1 MKSPALGGTSR
12 CRRASAFTL
21 CVKRRAKERG
31 NEIVAGRGVGPGR
44 HSCALGR
51 LRHGRA
57 AGRSEGRQGD
67 DGKYLDAKGDPTYN
81 VKPDGTVDWY
91 TFSGYRRYHAECH
104 VCHGPNGEGST
115 YAPALKD
122 SVKRFNYAEFAG
134 IVIGGRENK
143 QAAMTASCRPSPTTR
158 TSCAIIDDLY
168 VYLRARSTDAIEP
181 RPSGEEGR
189 ERPRPSPRP
198 RPSA

>member
-1 MKSPALGGTSR
+1 MRRSISGAVALAVFMCVGTAAKAEPPGDPKAVKS
-12 CRRASAFTL
+12 
-21 CVKRRAKERG
+21 V
-31 NEIVAGRGVGPGR
+31 
-44 HSCALGR
+44 
-51 LRHGRA
+51 
-57 AGRSEGRQGD
+57 
-67 DGKYLDAKGDPTYN
+67 DGKYFDAKGDPTYN

-143 QAAMTASCRPSPTTR
+143 VAGNESVMPAFADNKNAMCYL
-158 TSCAIIDDLY
+158 DDLY
-168 VYLRARSTDAIEP
+168 IYLRARSTDAVDRG
-181 RPSGEEGR
+181 RPAKKDEKPEAFTKAEAECMSKK
-189 ERPRPSPRP
+189 
-198 RPSA
+198 